1 MAAHT
6 DGSGGGLA
14 AAQCAEQA
22 SKSASSSG
30 KWRYSVERRT
40 PACSATALI
49 DVRDGPRL
57 PCRATAL
64 SVMRRRV
71 SSIASARAFIRY
83 GRVLSVIGVRSILT
97 DRVDVR

>member
-1 MAAHT
+1 MPAHSPM
-6 DGSGGGLA
+6 SGAGLA
-14 AAQCAEQA
+14 ARQCAEHA

-49 DVRDGPRL
+49 DVREGPSD
-57 PCRATAL
+57 PCSATAL

-71 SSIASARAFIRY
+71 SSSSSARRFFRY
-83 GRVLSVIGVRSILT
+83 GRFSSDMAVRSILT
-97 DRVDVR
+97 DAQDVQ